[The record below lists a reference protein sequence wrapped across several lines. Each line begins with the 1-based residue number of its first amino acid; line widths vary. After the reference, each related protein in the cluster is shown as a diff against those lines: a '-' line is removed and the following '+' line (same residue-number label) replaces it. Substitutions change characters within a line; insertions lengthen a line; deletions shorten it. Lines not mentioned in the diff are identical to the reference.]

1 MKNSKIILFS
11 LVIGILLTFTS
22 IIRNELQSVPDLVII
37 NLGFPLP
44 WLLHQTVSIAGSVDI
59 WSVQVLN
66 LMIDFVFWLM
76 ISATIV
82 FVWNKYKKS
91 YTPSNTKS

>member
-1 MKNSKIILFS
+1 MRNSKIILYS
-11 LVIGILLTFTS
+11 LVFGVLFTLAS
-22 IIRNELQSVPDLVII
+22 IIRNDLQSIPNLVIL
-37 NLGFPLP
+37 NFGFPFP

-66 LMIDFVFWLM
+66 LMVDYVFWLI

-82 FVWNKYKKS
+82 FVWNKYKTS
-91 YTPSNTKS
+91 

>member
-1 MKNSKIILFS
+1 MRNSKIILYS
-11 LVIGILLTFTS
+11 LVFGVLFTLAS
-22 IIRNELQSVPDLVII
+22 IIRNDLQSIPDFVIL
-37 NLGFPLP
+37 NFGFPFP

-66 LMIDFVFWLM
+66 LMVDYVFWLI

-82 FVWNKYKKS
+82 FVWNKYKTS
-91 YTPSNTKS
+91 